1 MKCIPIGIAGKMRPE
16 DFMRPSDFSDRQF
29 DGIQLRKA
37 VNGETVL
44 IMRSRKPMPLNWK
57 VVFGYSSVFFATF
70 EEAECFCR
78 KHGMSFVSGEPG
90 YER

>member
-1 MKCIPIGIAGKMRPE
+1 MKCIPIGISGKMRPK

-44 IMRSRKPMPLNWK
+44 IMRSRKPMPLNRK
-57 VVFGYSSVFFATF
+57 VTLSF
-70 EEAECFCR
+70 EVDIIECFMAEIRNLPGLPVELRTAC
-78 KHGMSFVSGEPG
+78 GM
-90 YER
+90 R